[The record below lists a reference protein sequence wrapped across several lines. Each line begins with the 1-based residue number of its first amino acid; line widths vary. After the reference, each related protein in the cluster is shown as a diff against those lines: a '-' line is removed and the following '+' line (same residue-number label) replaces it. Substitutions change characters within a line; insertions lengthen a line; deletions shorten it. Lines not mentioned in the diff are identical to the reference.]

1 MRIAIDGPAGAG
13 KSTIARMIAERLG
26 LLYIDTGAM
35 YRALTYMVLA
45 NNVDP
50 NNEKQIAELIKKF
63 DFEIRSDEIFLAG
76 QNITRKI
83 REPEV
88 TANVSLVASHFAVR
102 QALVDLQKQIAQQD
116 NVVMDGRDIGTC
128 VMPDADLKIFLKA
141 SVKERARR
149 RALELARRGFSF
161 KLEEIEEQIRERDTK
176 DSNREISPLR
186 KAEDAF
192 EIDTTDLTIEEVVE
206 QVLLLCARGKTNV

>member
-1 MRIAIDGPAGAG
+1 M
-13 KSTIARMIAERLG
+13 
-26 LLYIDTGAM
+26 
-35 YRALTYMVLA
+35 
-45 NNVDP
+45 
-50 NNEKQIAELIKKF
+50 
-63 DFEIRSDEIFLAG
+63 
-76 QNITRKI
+76 
-83 REPEV
+83 
-88 TANVSLVASHFAVR
+88 VASHFAVR